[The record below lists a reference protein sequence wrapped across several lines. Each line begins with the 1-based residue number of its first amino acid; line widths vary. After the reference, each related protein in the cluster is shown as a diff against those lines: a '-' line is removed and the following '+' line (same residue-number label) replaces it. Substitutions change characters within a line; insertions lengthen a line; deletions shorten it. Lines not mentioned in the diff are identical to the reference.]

1 MTLTSYSEGFI
12 SFMMS
17 ITKSKMKIL
26 YAVQRTG
33 NGHIARAQEII
44 PILQKYGEVEV
55 IASGSNAQ
63 LSPGFEINYL
73 FQGISLFYGKSG
85 RLSIMKSFFNNNYF
99 SFLKAVFLFPVR
111 HYDLIIND
119 FEPVS
124 AWAAKIKGGNIISL
138 SHQAALF
145 FPETPVPKRRDW
157 LAYQI
162 IRFYAPCKIKY
173 GFHFKS
179 YHKDIFQ
186 PFVRSKIKNLTPTTE
201 EKYLV
206 YLPAYSDDKI
216 FKTLFKIS
224 TKWVVFSKHT
234 KIPYRRGNCQF
245 NPIGEELFL
254 MHLASC
260 KGVLCNAG
268 FELPTEAMYLKK
280 KLFVIPIRLQLE
292 QEYNALAAVQLGAR
306 KSKKL
311 KFELLRDW
319 VTQEQTIKFEACEN
333 TMEIMEEI
341 LQKHVPLKHNSA
353 IHIQPAI
360 G

>member
-1 MTLTSYSEGFI
+1 
-12 SFMMS
+12 
-17 ITKSKMKIL
+17 MKIL

-44 PILQKYGEVEV
+44 PILQKYGDVEV

-63 LSPGFEINYL
+63 LAPGFDIHYSY
-73 FQGISLFYGKSG
+73 QGISLFYNKSG
-85 RLSIMKSFFNNNYF
+85 RLSLLKSFFKNNYM
-99 SFLKAVFLFPVR
+99 SYIKAVLSFPIR
-111 HYDLIIND
+111 KYDLIIND

-124 AWAAKIKGGNIISL
+124 AWAAKLKGGNIISL

-145 FPETPVPKRRDW
+145 FDETPVPKRRDW
-157 LAYQI
+157 LAYLI
-162 IRFYAPCKIKY
+162 IKCYAPCKVKY

-186 PFVRSKIKNLTPTTE
+186 PFIRSKIKNLHPTVD

-206 YLPAYSDDKI
+206 YLPSYSDDKI
-216 FKTLFKIS
+216 FRTLSKIN
-224 TKWVVFSKHT
+224 TRWVVFSKHT
-234 KIPYRRGNCQF
+234 KIAYRRGNCHF
-245 NPIGEELFL
+245 NPIDEELFL
-254 MHLASC
+254 MHLESC

-268 FELPTEAMYLKK
+268 FELPSEAMYLKK

-292 QEYNALAAVQLGAR
+292 QEYNALAALELGAR

-311 KFELLRDW
+311 KLELIRDW
-319 VTQEQTIKFEACEN
+319 VTQNQEINFEPCINTNEVMDSIIK
-333 TMEIMEEI
+333 
-341 LQKHVPLKHNSA
+341 KHAPVASSG
-353 IHIQPAI
+353 QPSLLPSM